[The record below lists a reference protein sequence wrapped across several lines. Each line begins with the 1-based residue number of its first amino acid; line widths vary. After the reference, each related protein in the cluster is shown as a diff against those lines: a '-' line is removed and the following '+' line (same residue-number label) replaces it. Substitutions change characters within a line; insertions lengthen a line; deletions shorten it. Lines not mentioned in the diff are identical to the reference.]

1 MAMNNTKLNKKIYVK
16 LSLCFNN
23 AIVNCITSVQT
34 KYVLHQDES
43 GKAHWAFDQ
52 FEGNIYTE
60 RNGKVIPTQAKWYWG
75 VDKREGSRNR
85 GHLYRDLGKD
95 GDPYKVVLMSHGCVP
110 FDPWSIAEAV
120 HTAVTTGEGVIPN
133 PFEALVPAQEP
144 APTSAPAMFEQK
156 VVLSEITPEDAA
168 AVDEDVALLD
178 GDGKDPLTRLKIGD
192 PSLFIELGFA
202 EGQALNWAMQIRSGS
217 VSVNDVEDVKN
228 IRGIGRKNAAKL
240 KAALKAKY
248 AA

>member
-1 MAMNNTKLNKKIYVK
+1 MATNQK
-16 LSLCFNN
+16 LSEKLY
-23 AIVNCITSVQT
+23 AEVNLKLDNVTYPYVTSFQAH
-34 KYVLHQDES
+34 YVPCQKKD
-43 GKAHWAFDQ
+43 GTPGWTFDQ
-52 FEGNIYTE
+52 FEGSLYA
-60 RNGKVIPTQAKWYWG
+60 RAKDGKPVPTGAKWYWG
-75 VDKREGSRNR
+75 IDKRHESPNLGR
-85 GHLYRDLGKD
+85 LWKDLGKE
-95 GDPYKVVLMSHGCVP
+95 GAPGKVVLMAHGVP
-110 FDPWSIAEAV
+110 FDPWSIAAAV
-120 HTAVTTGEGVIPN
+120 QDAVTTGKGVIPN
-133 PFEALVPAQEP
+133 PFEALAAAQEP
-144 APTSAPAMFEQK
+144 APIPAPTTAEPK
-156 VVLSEITPEDAA
+156 TALREITPEDAA
-168 AVDEDVALLD
+168 AVDEDIALLD